1 MKTDTIFYRLFQ
13 TFPDL
18 LFELI
23 DFPRELANF
32 YRFSSVEVKQLSF
45 RIDGVFLPERQD
57 LPIYFTEVQFQND
70 PGFYARFFAEIFLY
84 LKQTQLK
91 NNWRGVV
98 IYPNRRVEKENI
110 ERYREL
116 LQEARVQRIYLE
128 ELADIPPDSL
138 GLATLELVSLPEA
151 QVINQVR
158 ELIVRVR
165 ETGVEN
171 RQQELLELIETI
183 LIYKL
188 PQINRKEIE
197 AMFSLSELRQ
207 TRVFQEALEEG
218 RQEGEIIGKLASV
231 PLLLRAGVNP
241 QEIAASLGL
250 SLEQVLELARSRE
263 ACAKRSLE
271 DSER

>member
-1 MKTDTIFYRLFQ
+1 MKLTVTLDRDEDGVWVVECPSIPGCVSQGQTRAEALENIRDAIIACLEVRAERGLPLTIETCQ
-13 TFPDL
+13 
-18 LFELI
+18 
-23 DFPRELANF
+23 
-32 YRFSSVEVKQLSF
+32 VEVKQLSF

-70 PGFYARFFAEIFLY
+70 PEFYARFFAEIFLY
-84 LKQTQLK
+84 LKQTRLK

-98 IYPNRRVEKENI
+98 IYPNRRVERENI

-116 LQEARVQRIYLE
+116 LQETRVQRIYLE
-128 ELADIPPDSL
+128 ELAESPPDSL

-151 QVINQVR
+151 QVLNRGR

-188 PQINRKEIE
+188 P
-197 AMFSLSELRQ
+197 
-207 TRVFQEALEEG
+207 
-218 RQEGEIIGKLASV
+218 
-231 PLLLRAGVNP
+231 
-241 QEIAASLGL
+241 
-250 SLEQVLELARSRE
+250 
-263 ACAKRSLE
+263 
-271 DSER
+271 

>member
-70 PGFYARFFAEIFLY
+70 PEFYARFFAEIFLY
-84 LKQTQLK
+84 LKQTRLK

-98 IYPNRRVEKENI
+98 IYPNRRVERENI

-116 LQEARVQRIYLE
+116 LQETRVQRIYLE
-128 ELADIPPDSL
+128 ELAESPPDSL

-151 QVINQVR
+151 QVINQGR
-158 ELIVRVR
+158 ELIARVR

-188 PQINRKEIE
+188 PRITRKEIE

-241 QEIAASLGL
+241 EEIAASLGL
-250 SLEQVLELARSRE
+250 SLEQVLEVARSRE
-263 ACAKRSLE
+263 ACAKRSLG
-271 DSER
+271 DSDR

>member
-23 DFPRELANF
+23 DFPGELANF

-70 PGFYARFFAEIFLY
+70 PEFYARFFAEIFLY

-116 LQEARVQRIYLE
+116 LQETRVQRIYLE
-128 ELADIPPDSL
+128 ELAESPPDSL

-151 QVINQVR
+151 QVINRGR

-188 PQINRKEIE
+188 PQITRKEIE

-250 SLEQVLELARSRE
+250 SLEQVLEVARSRE
-263 ACAKRSLE
+263 ACAKRSLGE
-271 DSER
+271 SDR

>member
-23 DFPRELANF
+23 DFPSELADF

-70 PGFYARFFAEIFLY
+70 PEFYARFFAEIFLY

-98 IYPNRRVEKENI
+98 IYPNRRVERENI

-116 LQEARVQRIYLE
+116 LQETRVQRIYLE

-151 QVINQVR
+151 QVINRGR

-188 PQINRKEIE
+188 PQITRKEIE

-250 SLEQVLELARSRE
+250 SLEQVLEVARSPGESDR
-263 ACAKRSLE
+263 
-271 DSER
+271 

>member
-13 TFPDL
+13 TFPGL

-23 DFPRELANF
+23 DFPGELANF

-45 RIDGVFLPERQD
+45 RIDGVFLPERED

-70 PGFYARFFAEIFLY
+70 PEFYARFFAEIFLY
-84 LKQTQLK
+84 LKQTRLK

-116 LQEARVQRIYLE
+116 LQETRVQRIYLE
-128 ELADIPPDSL
+128 ELGESPPDSL

-151 QVINQVR
+151 QVLNRGR

-188 PQINRKEIE
+188 PRITRKEIE

-250 SLEQVLELARSRE
+250 SLEQVLEVARSP
-263 ACAKRSLE
+263 E
-271 DSER
+271 DSDR

>member
-1 MKTDTIFYRLFQ
+1 
-13 TFPDL
+13 
-18 LFELI
+18 
-23 DFPRELANF
+23 
-32 YRFSSVEVKQLSF
+32 
-45 RIDGVFLPERQD
+45 
-57 LPIYFTEVQFQND
+57 
-70 PGFYARFFAEIFLY
+70 
-84 LKQTQLK
+84 
-91 NNWRGVV
+91 
-98 IYPNRRVEKENI
+98 VEKENI

-116 LQEARVQRIYLE
+116 LQEKRVQRIYLD
-128 ELADIPPDSL
+128 ELADIPPESL

-151 QVINQVR
+151 QVINRGR

-188 PQINRKEIE
+188 PRITRKEIE

-250 SLEQVLELARSRE
+250 SLEQVLELARTLGESDR
-263 ACAKRSLE
+263 
-271 DSER
+271 

>member
-70 PGFYARFFAEIFLY
+70 PEFYARFFAEIFLY

-116 LQEARVQRIYLE
+116 LQETRVQRIYLE

-151 QVINQVR
+151 QVINQGR

-188 PQINRKEIE
+188 PRINRKEIE

-250 SLEQVLELARSRE
+250 SLEQVLEVARSRE

-271 DSER
+271 DSDR

>member
-1 MKTDTIFYRLFQ
+1 
-13 TFPDL
+13 
-18 LFELI
+18 
-23 DFPRELANF
+23 
-32 YRFSSVEVKQLSF
+32 VE
-45 RIDGVFLPERQD
+45 R
-57 LPIYFTEVQFQND
+57 
-70 PGFYARFFAEIFLY
+70 
-84 LKQTQLK
+84 
-91 NNWRGVV
+91 
-98 IYPNRRVEKENI
+98 ENI

-116 LQEARVQRIYLE
+116 LQETRVQRIYLE
-128 ELADIPPDSL
+128 ELAESPPDSL

-151 QVINQVR
+151 QVLNRGR

-188 PQINRKEIE
+188 PRITRKEIE

-241 QEIAASLGL
+241 KEIAASLVL
-250 SLEQVLELARSRE
+250 SLEQVLEVARS
-263 ACAKRSLE
+263 LG
-271 DSER
+271 DSDR

>member
-1 MKTDTIFYRLFQ
+1 
-13 TFPDL
+13 
-18 LFELI
+18 
-23 DFPRELANF
+23 
-32 YRFSSVEVKQLSF
+32 VE
-45 RIDGVFLPERQD
+45 R
-57 LPIYFTEVQFQND
+57 
-70 PGFYARFFAEIFLY
+70 
-84 LKQTQLK
+84 
-91 NNWRGVV
+91 
-98 IYPNRRVEKENI
+98 ENI

-116 LQEARVQRIYLE
+116 LQETRVQRIYLE
-128 ELADIPPDSL
+128 ELAESPPDSL

-151 QVINQVR
+151 QVLNRGR

-188 PQINRKEIE
+188 PRITRKEIE

-241 QEIAASLGL
+241 EEIAASLGL
-250 SLEQVLELARSRE
+250 SLEQVLEVARS
-263 ACAKRSLE
+263 LG
-271 DSER
+271 DSDR

>member
-70 PGFYARFFAEIFLY
+70 PEFYARFFAEIFLY

-116 LQEARVQRIYLE
+116 LQEKRVQRIYIE
-128 ELADIPPDSL
+128 ELAEIPPDSL

-151 QVINQVR
+151 QVINRGR

-188 PQINRKEIE
+188 PRINRKEIE